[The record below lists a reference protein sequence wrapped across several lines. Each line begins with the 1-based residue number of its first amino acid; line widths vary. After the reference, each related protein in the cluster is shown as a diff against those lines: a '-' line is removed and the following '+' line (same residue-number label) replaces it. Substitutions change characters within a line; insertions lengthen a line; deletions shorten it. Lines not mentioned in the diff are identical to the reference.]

1 MKGCFQK
8 PRRGRIFL
16 YTQMVVIRLR
26 GGIMCIYKVSQ
37 FENLPWTMAFSIDYW
52 ARHFNEDKAPS
63 KYNRNFL
70 TSYVCWDESSLC
82 EIVHYGYIYIYI
94 CTICD
99 TQNMYIIVWICEAT
113 VAYMQKMLQGLSWI
127 CQMQTWSSSP
137 MICMGNKT
145 STK

>member
-1 MKGCFQK
+1 MYVEMNPVYVKLC
-8 PRRGRIFL
+8 
-16 YTQMVVIRLR
+16 
-26 GGIMCIYKVSQ
+26 
-37 FENLPWTMAFSIDYW
+37 TMDI
-52 ARHFNEDKAPS
+52 H
-63 KYNRNFL
+63 
-70 TSYVCWDESSLC
+70 
-82 EIVHYGYIYIYI
+82 I

-137 MICMGNKT
+137 MICIGNKT